1 MFFALEFSVMLNLNI
16 KNLVFFDIFFAAGD
30 YKANKKYCTTNLL
43 GKKTI
48 S

>member
-1 MFFALEFSVMLNLNI
+1 MLNQNI
-16 KNLVFFDIFFAAGD
+16 KNLVFFDIFFATGD
-30 YKANKKYCTTNLL
+30 FKEKKEKKINTVQQTFL